1 MANDGLMYRADMKFC
16 DNIITDNQNTKKEL
30 EEIKKPLLI
39 ALNNI
44 NKQIKAIDRT
54 IDKYTEKRKKIEND
68 YLRYSET
75 SSISSS

>member
-1 MANDGLMYRADMKFC
+1 MKFC
-16 DNIITDNQNTKKEL
+16 DNIITDNKKKKKEL

-68 YLRYSET
+68 YLRYLET

>member
-1 MANDGLMYRADMKFC
+1 MENDGFMYSADMKFC
-16 DNIITDNQNTKKEL
+16 DNIITDNQNSKKEL

-68 YLRYSET
+68 YFRYSET

>member
-16 DNIITDNQNTKKEL
+16 DNIIIDNQNSKKEL